1 MEEPI
6 GLLIRYLAG
15 VLGITDS
22 ALKLLICGLGAI
34 SLAVGFHRQE
44 FRQAPYFSAFGW
56 ISIGLFLYL
65 HSSHYVEIQDPVLVI
80 MTAAALPLGIA
91 LGIWEIRNWNDAPE
105 ALIWFRGC
113 VVWAVIPY
121 FVAYS
126 VPNLNMA
133 IVYATAWNT
142 EVMLE
147 FAGLGSYQ
155 MGPMMVDP
163 VSYTHL
169 TLPTIYSV

>member
-1 MEEPI
+1 M
-6 GLLIRYLAG
+6 
-15 VLGITDS
+15 
-22 ALKLLICGLGAI
+22 
-34 SLAVGFHRQE
+34 
-44 FRQAPYFSAFGW
+44 
-56 ISIGLFLYL
+56 FLYL

-113 VVWAVIPY
+113 VVWAVIPC

-133 IVYATAWNT
+133 IV
-142 EVMLE
+142 
-147 FAGLGSYQ
+147 
-155 MGPMMVDP
+155 
-163 VSYTHL
+163 
-169 TLPTIYSV
+169 